1 MARAARWPHALWL
14 AQQMQEDGISP
25 NSITTTLLLVACRP
39 HRWCSALLLL
49 TSAMSLASW
58 NVVLGLA
65 PTPRLAFRWLSQM
78 TESTVRPDPVSFGA
92 VVASASAGSFW
103 QEAIRAMDLGRS
115 QGARPLPG
123 ARCAALSAFARCA
136 RWRTAREVL
145 ASTTS
150 PGREELNAATS
161 GAVELWADALAIFF
175 SQRGRSVRPDSY
187 GRNAASTAC
196 ARAGHWRQAY
206 ALTFRV
212 ADLDAVGIGTI
223 FNGLATA
230 AAAALIP
237 EAWAHAWSLLALMG
251 SQGILLDTLALNAAV
266 TLPRWQRAAVLVAAF
281 PAHQLRP
288 NSSTL
293 ATVLSSLADRA
304 LWEVALGL
312 LAARSA
318 SETAPINAGIAAC
331 DRGGAWQKA
340 LGLLTKR
347 GLRRD
352 EVGFGAAQSAVGKSG
367 DWAGALSLLSEGRL
381 FSLRVTEVSLAAALA
396 SSQKVWKAAVSLQG
410 WAVRRMLEVA
420 ELARLALLASTGA
433 AGIWTRSLLLWPA
446 SLGDAKDT
454 ALRSTNAA
462 VSSCAVASAWRW
474 AVRLVSEVRK
484 WELSQTA
491 ITQQAALAAFEASG
505 QRRRAAAL
513 LEELNEAPAALRPS
527 RKGLS
532 EAGGFHRF

>member
-1 MARAARWPHALWL
+1 MARAARWPHALWV

-39 HRWCSALLLL
+39 QRWCSALLLL
-49 TSAMSLASW
+49 TSAMSLAAW

-65 PTPRLAFRWLSQM
+65 PTPRLAFKWLIRM

-103 QEAIRAMDLGRS
+103 QEAVSAMDLGRS
-115 QGARPLPG
+115 SLGERPLPG

-150 PGREELNAATS
+150 PGREELNAAT
-161 GAVELWADALAIFF
+161 GAVELWADALAILF
-175 SQRGRSVRPDSY
+175 SQRDCSVRPDSY
-187 GRNAASTAC
+187 GRNAASTAS

-212 ADLDAVGIGTI
+212 GDLDAVGIGTI
-223 FNGLATA
+223 FNGLAIAATA
-230 AAAALIP
+230 APVP
-237 EAWAHAWSLLALMG
+237 EAWARAWSLLALVG
-251 SQGILLDTLALNAAV
+251 SQGILLDTLALNAGVA
-266 TLPRWQRAAVLVAAF
+266 LPRWRRAAVLLAAF
-281 PAHQLRP
+281 PAYQLRP

-312 LAARSA
+312 LAAPSA

-352 EVGFGAAQSAVGKSG
+352 EFGFGSP
-367 DWAGALSLLSEGRL
+367 
-381 FSLRVTEVSLAAALA
+381 VTGLA
-396 SSQKVWKAAVSLQG
+396 
-410 WAVRRMLEVA
+410 
-420 ELARLALLASTGA
+420 
-433 AGIWTRSLLLWPA
+433 
-446 SLGDAKDT
+446 
-454 ALRSTNAA
+454 
-462 VSSCAVASAWRW
+462 
-474 AVRLVSEVRK
+474 
-484 WELSQTA
+484 
-491 ITQQAALAAFEASG
+491 
-505 QRRRAAAL
+505 
-513 LEELNEAPAALRPS
+513 PS
-527 RKGLS
+527 PS
-532 EAGGFHRF
+532 

>member
-1 MARAARWPHALWL
+1 MEGQRREEEGVCVDTSEAEMPSEAALRQAARYQALRLLLLLRRECIKLDAAVHHAALGGMARAARWPHALWL

-58 NVVLGLA
+58 NVALGLA
-65 PTPRLAFRWLSQM
+65 PTPRLAFKWLSQM

-103 QEAIRAMDLGRS
+103 QEAISAMDLGRS
-115 QGARPLPG
+115 QGERPLPG

-223 FNGLATA
+223 FTGLATA
-230 AAAALIP
+230 ATSALIP

-288 NSSTL
+288 NSSNQT
-293 ATVLSSLADRA
+293 
-304 LWEVALGL
+304 
-312 LAARSA
+312 A
-318 SETAPINAGIAAC
+318 SVSWG
-331 DRGGAWQKA
+331 RGGAWP
-340 LGLLTKR
+340 
-347 GLRRD
+347 
-352 EVGFGAAQSAVGKSG
+352 
-367 DWAGALSLLSEGRL
+367 
-381 FSLRVTEVSLAAALA
+381 
-396 SSQKVWKAAVSLQG
+396 
-410 WAVRRMLEVA
+410 MM
-420 ELARLALLASTGA
+420 
-433 AGIWTRSLLLWPA
+433 
-446 SLGDAKDT
+446 
-454 ALRSTNAA
+454 
-462 VSSCAVASAWRW
+462 
-474 AVRLVSEVRK
+474 
-484 WELSQTA
+484 
-491 ITQQAALAAFEASG
+491 
-505 QRRRAAAL
+505 
-513 LEELNEAPAALRPS
+513 
-527 RKGLS
+527 
-532 EAGGFHRF
+532 